1 MTTLGSVV
9 LFLAGLG
16 VSVWLLNLIRRGRL
30 YVGYGIVLLALIV
43 GVVVVA
49 VVPVVRSLTS
59 ALVGALFPR
68 EPIAVLG
75 LAALLLLFIYL
86 LHQLSVLSDRVATL
100 TQQLAIRRASAGRG
114 EGEARSG
121 SEDENPRE

>member
-121 SEDENPRE
+121 PEDENPRE